1 MVSFYE
7 DVIDD
12 ALESHSVLRVIA
24 GTSWIEDIS
33 VEAFMEYEGRVN
45 ALFEARDAM
54 GLCHYDRTRVVVVAD
69 GFHPGGRP
77 TTWVGLS
84 VGYRHFGAPGF
95 RAEGAAWLHR
105 NGALRRP
112 GPCRDRRHR

>member
-12 ALESHSVLRVIA
+12 ALESHSVFRVIA

-33 VEAFMEYEGRVN
+33 VEAFMEYEGQVN

-54 GLCHYDRTRVVVVAD
+54 GLCHYGRTRVVVVAD

-77 TTWVGLS
+77 TTWVGGGLI
-84 VGYRHFGAPGF
+84 VIAVTVYRY
-95 RAEGAAWLHR
+95 
-105 NGALRRP
+105 
-112 GPCRDRRHR
+112 DRTPSCGRSGNDLQ